1 MIQIFTFVQGT
12 ILATLSIISVV
23 GKLIFILPAGV
34 VRPRKHPIGILPL
47 LGIILLSPGI
57 FHTPQNSLNTN
68 LLCKNS
74 DHVTLGWCLPLSIT
88 FTDYAKS
95 KDWVWGFSWGLCLS
109 QSDRDTGLPVTI
121 KFLKEPVYTKLPVP
135 IGPNHVL
142 VPQPQPP
149 KKPDLPPFTETAHT
163 FTSKISLATV
173 ANPPPVHSDQEPYPH
188 LSESNLP

>member
-34 VRPRKHPIGILPL
+34 VRPWKHPIGILPL

-57 FHTPQNSLNTN
+57 FHTPQKSLNTN

-95 KDWVWGFSWGLCLS
+95 KD
-109 QSDRDTGLPVTI
+109 
-121 KFLKEPVYTKLPVP
+121 
-135 IGPNHVL
+135 
-142 VPQPQPP
+142 
-149 KKPDLPPFTETAHT
+149 
-163 FTSKISLATV
+163 
-173 ANPPPVHSDQEPYPH
+173 
-188 LSESNLP
+188 